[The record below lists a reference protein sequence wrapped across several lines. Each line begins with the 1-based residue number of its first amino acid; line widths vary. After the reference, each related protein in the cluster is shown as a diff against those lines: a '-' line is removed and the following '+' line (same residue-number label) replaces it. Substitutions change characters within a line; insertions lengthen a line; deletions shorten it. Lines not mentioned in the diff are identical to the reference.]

1 MIYPTDPYEES
12 QTWETE
18 SEKIKKKK
26 KIVKNEIHK
35 GRAR

>member
-18 SEKIKKKK
+18 SEKINKKK
-26 KIVKNEIHK
+26 KIVKN
-35 GRAR
+35 